1 MFKGFLRNIRYGRFV
16 YYKHKIPQSYH
27 RVGKPFDLFTK
38 FKMITRASSYMMDL
52 VKDSLIIVEIL
63 ISQNGFA
70 SLMAQETPY
79 IKGVRLLF

>member
-1 MFKGFLRNIRYGRFV
+1 
-16 YYKHKIPQSYH
+16 
-27 RVGKPFDLFTK
+27 
-38 FKMITRASSYMMDL
+38 MDL

-79 IKGVRLLF
+79 IKGVRLSYLQSIPNFINILF

>member
-1 MFKGFLRNIRYGRFV
+1 MSIKYLNL
-16 YYKHKIPQSYH
+16 YH
-27 RVGKPFDLFTK
+27 RVGKQFDLITK

-79 IKGVRLLF
+79 IKGVRLLL

>member
-1 MFKGFLRNIRYGRFV
+1 MSIKYLNFYLRI
-16 YYKHKIPQSYH
+16 
-27 RVGKPFDLFTK
+27 GKQFDLIAK
-38 FKMITRASSYMMDL
+38 FKMITRASSHMMDL

-79 IKGVRLLF
+79 IKGVRLSYLQSIPNFIIILF